1 MSNNPPVG
9 RVLGKEQQ
17 FRCVQKT
24 IEDKIMQF
32 NKVSSA
38 AMAAAAAMLFTS
50 ALPTASFAGDA
61 ADSKT
66 HCAGVN
72 SCKGMSECKSAKNSC
87 KGMNS
92 CKGQGW
98 TSMSKEDC
106 KEAKTKAAAA
116 K

>member
-1 MSNNPPVG
+1 
-9 RVLGKEQQ
+9 
-17 FRCVQKT
+17 
-24 IEDKIMQF
+24 MQI
-32 NKVSSA
+32 NKLS
-38 AMAAAAAMLFTS
+38 MAAAAAMLFTS
-50 ALPTASFAGDA
+50 GFATVSVAADA
-61 ADSKT
+61 AAM

-98 TSMSKEDC
+98 TSMSKADC
-106 KEAKTKAAAA
+106 KEAKSKAAAP